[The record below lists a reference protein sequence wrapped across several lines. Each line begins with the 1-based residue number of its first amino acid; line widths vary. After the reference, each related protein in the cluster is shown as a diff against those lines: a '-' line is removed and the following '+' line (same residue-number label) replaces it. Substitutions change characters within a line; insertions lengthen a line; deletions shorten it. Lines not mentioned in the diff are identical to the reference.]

1 MKYKGIMLSVCM
13 LVIAQMSSVLYGFD
27 GNPSYEV
34 IVTNMTRGQT
44 FTPILVITHKEGVKL
59 FTP

>member
-1 MKYKGIMLSVCM
+1 M